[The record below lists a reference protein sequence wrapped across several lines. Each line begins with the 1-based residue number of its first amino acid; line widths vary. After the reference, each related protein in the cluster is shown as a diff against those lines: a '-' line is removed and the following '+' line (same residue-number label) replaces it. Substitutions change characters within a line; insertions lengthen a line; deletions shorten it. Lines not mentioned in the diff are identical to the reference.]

1 MSNDFRNTEY
11 CPILENVGE
20 KKAKVAD
27 QIKHDHKRALDMHA
41 YLHQNSGPYKLEFMR
56 AYNGKCAYCGASIKI
71 LPKSMF
77 EIDHFIYEK
86 APVFNGSKAA
96 AGYIENLVLA
106 CRSCNHQ
113 KSSFIIED
121 AYSQYLYPDTEGIQK
136 SFIRDDLYYIK
147 ISDDCKENGVVKDFY
162 KQLNLVGELRR
173 LDYLLMS
180 MIGLNSK
187 IVAKPEIRDAIEMLR
202 IKRNIMG

>member
-1 MSNDFRNTEY
+1 MSNDFRNTKY
-11 CPILENVGE
+11 CPMLENVGE
-20 KKAKVAD
+20 KKVKVAD

-41 YLHQNSGPYKLEFMR
+41 YICQNSEPYKVEFMR
-56 AYNGKCAYCGASIKI
+56 AYNGKCAYCGASIEI

-136 SFIRDDLYYIK
+136 AFIRDDQYYIR
-147 ISDDCKENGVVKDFY
+147 ISEECKENDVVKDFY